1 MRATAGVPIGADT
14 DAVIRSL
21 SVDLATLR
29 KEVEALRAEVADLR
43 QAKKTG
49 SDLFADQP
57 DTLLNPDCQSSR
69 SWRLALGRL
78 ARWRRHCLS
87 PAWLAYPDSLRN
99 ARKFGDAPV
108 SYRIGGGNN
117 RITYRLADLARL
129 IDRHREG

>member
-57 DTLLNPDCQSSR
+57 DTLSILTAKVREAGDWHSGD
-69 SWRLALGRL
+69 WRVGEGTASALLG
-78 ARWRRHCLS
+78 WH
-87 PAWLAYPDSLRN
+87 PDSLRN
-99 ARKFGDAPV
+99 TRKFGDAPV

-117 RITYRLADLARL
+117 RITYRLADLARF